1 MFALVDCNNFYASCE
16 RVFRPDLNGVP
27 IVVLSNNDGCVIA
40 RSNEAKKLGIPMGA
54 VAYQFQEM
62 FTKNNIHVFSSN
74 YALYGDMSA
83 RVMNLLSQF
92 APEIE
97 VYSIDEAF
105 LLFDKCDY
113 LNLADEALKI
123 KKVVTK
129 STGIPISL
137 GFAPTK
143 TLAKAANK
151 IAKKFPERTN
161 GIYIIDTDEKRI
173 KALKWLPIEDVWGIG
188 RRLSKRLFEIGVKT
202 AYDFT
207 QLNDDWV
214 KKKMSVV
221 ELRLKHELEGKPTLE
236 MADTTVAKQNIATTR
251 SFDHNYKELAVL
263 QERVSTFAASCAQKL
278 RRQKSC
284 CNAIMI
290 FLHTNGHRKDLPQ
303 YSQNIVVKTPYP
315 TNSSIEIGKFA
326 LEGLAKIYKEN
337 YYYKKAGVVVMDITP
352 ENRKQFSLFENSN
365 PKHLLLMQA
374 MDKLNKT
381 IGNQKVKLARH
392 DLGRTWKMKQERLS
406 PRFSTNLKEIIEVKT
421 H

>member
-16 RVFRPDLNGVP
+16 RVFRPDLNGKP

-40 RSNEAKKLGIPMGA
+40 RSNEAKAFGVPMGA
-54 VAYQFQEM
+54 VAYQYQEM
-62 FTKNNIHVFSSN
+62 FTKNNILVFSSN

-105 LLFDKCDY
+105 LQFDKCDY
-113 LNLADEALKI
+113 LKLDEEALKI
-123 KKVVTK
+123 KRVVSK

-143 TLAKAANK
+143 TLAKAANR

-161 GIYIIDTDEKRI
+161 GIYVIDTDEKRI
-173 KALKWLPIEDVWGIG
+173 KALKWLAIEDVWGIG
-188 RRLSKRLFEIGVKT
+188 RRLSQRLRNIGVKT
-202 AYDFT
+202 AFDFT

-214 KKKMSVV
+214 KKKMSIV
-221 ELRLKHELEGKPTLE
+221 ELRLKHELEGKPTLN
-236 MADTTVAKQNIATTR
+236 MLATGAPKQNIATTR
-251 SFDHNYKELAVL
+251 SFDHNYKELSVL
-263 QERVSTFAASCAQKL
+263 QERVSTFASVCGEKL
-278 RRQKSC
+278 RKQKSC

-303 YSQNIVVKTPYP
+303 YSQNIIVKTPFP
-315 TNSSIEIGKFA
+315 TNSSIEIAEFA
-326 LEGLAKIYKEN
+326 LAGLAKIYKDN
-337 YYYKKAGVVVMDITP
+337 YYYKKAGVVVMDITA
-352 ENRKQFSLFENSN
+352 ENKKQFSLFENSN
-365 PKHLLLMQA
+365 PKHALLMSA
-374 MDKLNKT
+374 MDKLNRR

-406 PRFSTNLKEIIEVKT
+406 PRFSTNIKEIITVT
-421 H
+421 V

>member
-16 RVFRPDLNGVP
+16 RVFRPDLNGKP

-40 RSNEAKKLGIPMGA
+40 RSNEAKAFGIPMGA
-54 VAYQFQEM
+54 VAYQYEEL
-62 FTKNNIHVFSSN
+62 FTKNNIQVFSSN

-105 LLFDKCDY
+105 LQFDKCDY
-113 LNLADEALKI
+113 IKLDEEALKI
-123 KKVVTK
+123 KRVVSK

-143 TLAKAANK
+143 TLAKAANR

-161 GIYIIDTDEKRI
+161 GIHIIDTDEKRI
-173 KALKWLPIEDVWGIG
+173 KALKWLAIEDVWGIG
-188 RRLSKRLFEIGVKT
+188 RRLSQRLRNIGVKT
-202 AYDFT
+202 AFDFT

-214 KKKMSVV
+214 KKKMSIV
-221 ELRLKHELEGKPTLE
+221 ELRLKHELEGKPTLS
-236 MADTTVAKQNIATTR
+236 MLVTGAPKQNIATTR
-251 SFDHNYKELAVL
+251 SFDHNYKELSIL
-263 QERVSTFAASCAQKL
+263 QERVSTFASICGEKL
-278 RRQKSC
+278 RKQKSC

-303 YSQNIVVKTPYP
+303 YSQNIIVKTPFP
-315 TNSSIEIGKFA
+315 TNSSIEIAEFA
-326 LEGLAKIYKEN
+326 LAGLAKIYKDN

-352 ENRKQFSLFENSN
+352 ESKKQFSLFANSN
-365 PKHLLLMQA
+365 PKHALLMSA
-374 MDKLNKT
+374 MDKLNRNM
-381 IGNQKVKLARH
+381 GNQKVKLARH

-406 PRFSTNLKEIIEVKT
+406 PRFSTHLKEIITVMA
-421 H
+421 

>member
-16 RVFRPDLNGVP
+16 RVFRPDLNGKP

-40 RSNEAKKLGIPMGA
+40 RSNEAKAFGVPMGA
-54 VAYQFQEM
+54 VAYQYQEM
-62 FTKNNIHVFSSN
+62 FTKNNILVFSSN

-105 LLFDKCDY
+105 LQFDKCDY
-113 LNLADEALKI
+113 IKLDEEALKI
-123 KKVVTK
+123 KRVVSK

-143 TLAKAANK
+143 TLAKAANR

-173 KALKWLPIEDVWGIG
+173 KALKWLAIEDVWGIG
-188 RRLSKRLFEIGVKT
+188 RRLSQRLRNIGVKT
-202 AYDFT
+202 AFDFT

-214 KKKMSVV
+214 KKKMSIV
-221 ELRLKHELEGKPTLE
+221 ELRLKHELEGKPTLS
-236 MADTTVAKQNIATTR
+236 MQATGAPKQNIATTR
-251 SFDHNYKELAVL
+251 SFDHNYKELSVL
-263 QERVSTFAASCAQKL
+263 QERVSTFASVCGEKL
-278 RRQKSC
+278 RKQKSC

-303 YSQNIVVKTPYP
+303 YSQNIIVKTPFP
-315 TNSSIEIGKFA
+315 TNSSIEIAEFA
-326 LEGLAKIYKEN
+326 LAGLAKIYKDN

-352 ENRKQFSLFENSN
+352 ENKKQFSLFENSN
-365 PKHLLLMQA
+365 PKHALLMSA
-374 MDKLNKT
+374 MDKLNRR

-406 PRFSTNLKEIIEVKT
+406 PRFSTNLKEIITVMV
-421 H
+421 

>member
-16 RVFRPDLNGVP
+16 RVFRPDLNGKP

-40 RSNEAKKLGIPMGA
+40 RSNEAKAFGVPMGA
-54 VAYQFQEM
+54 VAYQYEEI
-62 FTKNNIHVFSSN
+62 FTKNNIQVFSSN

-105 LLFDKCDY
+105 LQFDKCDY
-113 LNLADEALKI
+113 LKLDEEALKI
-123 KKVVTK
+123 KRVVSK

-143 TLAKAANK
+143 TLAKAANR

-173 KALKWLPIEDVWGIG
+173 KALKWLSIEDVWGIG
-188 RRLSKRLFEIGVKT
+188 RRLSQRLRNIGVKT
-202 AYDFT
+202 AFDFT

-214 KKKMSVV
+214 KKKMSIV
-221 ELRLKHELEGKPTLE
+221 ELRLKHELEGKPTLS
-236 MADTTVAKQNIATTR
+236 MLVTGAPKQNIATTR
-251 SFDHNYKELAVL
+251 SFDHNYKELSVL
-263 QERVSTFAASCAQKL
+263 QERVSTFASVCGEKL
-278 RRQKSC
+278 RKQKSC

-303 YSQNIVVKTPYP
+303 YSQNIIVKTPFP
-315 TNSSIEIGKFA
+315 TNSSIEIAEFA
-326 LEGLAKIYKEN
+326 LAGLAKIYKDN

-352 ENRKQFSLFENSN
+352 ENKKQFSLFENSN
-365 PKHLLLMQA
+365 PKHALLMSA
-374 MDKLNKT
+374 MDKLNRR

-406 PRFSTNLKEIIEVKT
+406 PRFSTNIKEIITVFST
-421 H
+421 

>member
-16 RVFRPDLNGVP
+16 RVFRPDLNGKP

-40 RSNEAKKLGIPMGA
+40 RSNEAKAFGIPMGA
-54 VAYQFQEM
+54 VAYQYEEL
-62 FTKNNIHVFSSN
+62 FTKNNIQVFSSN

-83 RVMNLLSQF
+83 RVMNMLSQF

-105 LLFDKCDY
+105 LQFDKCDY
-113 LNLADEALKI
+113 IKLDEEALKI
-123 KKVVTK
+123 KRVVSK

-143 TLAKAANK
+143 TLAKAANR

-161 GIYIIDTDEKRI
+161 GIHIIDTDEKRI
-173 KALKWLPIEDVWGIG
+173 KALKWLAIEDVWGIG
-188 RRLSKRLFEIGVKT
+188 RRLSQRLRNIGVKT
-202 AYDFT
+202 AFDFT

-214 KKKMSVV
+214 KKKMSIV
-221 ELRLKHELEGKPTLE
+221 ELRLKHELEGKPTLS
-236 MADTTVAKQNIATTR
+236 MLATGAPKQNIATTR
-251 SFDHNYKELAVL
+251 SFDHNYKELSIL
-263 QERVSTFAASCAQKL
+263 QERVSTFASVCGEKL
-278 RRQKSC
+278 RKQKSC

-303 YSQNIVVKTPYP
+303 YSQNIIVKTPFP
-315 TNSSIEIGKFA
+315 TNSSIEIAEFA
-326 LEGLAKIYKEN
+326 LAGLAKIYKDN

-352 ENRKQFSLFENSN
+352 ENKKQFSLFANSN
-365 PKHLLLMQA
+365 PKHALLMST
-374 MDKLNKT
+374 MDKLNRNM
-381 IGNQKVKLARH
+381 GNQKVKLARH

-406 PRFSTNLKEIIEVKT
+406 PRFSTHLKEIITVMA
-421 H
+421 